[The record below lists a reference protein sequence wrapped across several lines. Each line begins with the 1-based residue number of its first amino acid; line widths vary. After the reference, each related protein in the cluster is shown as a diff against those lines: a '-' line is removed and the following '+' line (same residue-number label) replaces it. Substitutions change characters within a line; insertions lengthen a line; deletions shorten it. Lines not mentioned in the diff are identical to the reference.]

1 MASIQKR
8 KDVWQ
13 VRVRV
18 TGLPTLV
25 RSFDSRK
32 SAQVWANEKD
42 NEQLRGVYRDESD
55 VHKTT
60 LSQLIDRY
68 LVDVTPL
75 MKSAAVDAYKLRA
88 LQQRT
93 LSHLPLSKLTPSV
106 LAQHRD
112 LRLRAV
118 TNGTVIR
125 ELAYISSVINHARRE
140 WGVNIPNPVALVKKP
155 VSPQGRDRI
164 LEPQEISALLAE
176 LTPLGRRSPW
186 MLPIVQMAL
195 ETAMRRGELLAL
207 QWKHINLREQ
217 VAVLQTTKNGER
229 RIVPLSMRAVATL
242 EGLPR
247 NCGDRVF
254 PMSACAVSA
263 AFERAA
269 ERACLVDLHFHDL
282 RHTAIT
288 LMADK
293 LPNVIELAAV
303 SGHKSLKM
311 LQRYYHPS
319 PQALALKL
327 G

>member
-18 TGLPTLV
+18 TGLSTLV

-55 VHKTT
+55 VQKTT

-75 MKSAAVDAYKLRA
+75 MKSAAVDVYKLRA

-112 LRLRAV
+112 MRLRAV

-164 LEPQEISALLAE
+164 LNPEEMAALLAE
-176 LTPLGRRSPW
+176 LTPSGRRSPW
-186 MLPIVQMAL
+186 MLPIVQIAL

-229 RIVPLSMRAVATL
+229 RIVPLSMRAVATFA
-242 EGLPR
+242 GLPR

-269 ERACLVDLHFHDL
+269 ERASLVDLHFHDL

-288 LMADK
+288 QMADK